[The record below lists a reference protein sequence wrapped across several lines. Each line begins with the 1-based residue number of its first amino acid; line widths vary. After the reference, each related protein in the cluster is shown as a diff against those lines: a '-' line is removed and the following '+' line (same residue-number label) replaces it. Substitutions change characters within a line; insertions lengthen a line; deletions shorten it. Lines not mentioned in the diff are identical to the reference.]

1 MRKTAFLCFLILLL
15 AALTVTVLAT
25 DTLTVIDDMDLL
37 TDEQEAALSASL
49 QKEPETGVSFY
60 LYTMS
65 TANAD
70 DYPTDRAVRI
80 YCGIPDSEAAVVL
93 VVRKAHTTYYYD
105 MYTYGD
111 AWDMFSDADV
121 DRILDSFGVYNSLKS
136 GRIYEGADSFFTLCR
151 QTVQDFRQKEA
162 DRVAREPLMIALT
175 GTVVAILAAGIAVL
189 VVVLR
194 YRTKKHGESYPLDHY
209 ARLDLT
215 YRDDRFVGSH
225 VTRVRIQSS
234 SGGGRSGGG
243 GGGGGRRGGR

>member
-1 MRKTAFLCFLILLL
+1 MRKTLFLCFFILLL
-15 AALTVTVLAT
+15 TALTVTVLAA
-25 DTLTVIDDMDLL
+25 DSITVIDNMDLL
-37 TDEQEAALSASL
+37 TEEEEEALAYTFSKEQ
-49 QKEPETGVSFY
+49 ETGVAFY

-70 DYPTDRAVRI
+70 DYPSDRAVRS
-80 YCGIPDSEAAVVL
+80 YCRIPDDEAAVVL

-111 AWDMFSDADV
+111 AWDMFSDSDV

-151 QTVQDFRQKEA
+151 ETVWEYREIEA
-162 DRVAREPLMIALT
+162 ARIAREPLMIVLT
-175 GTVVAILAAGIAVL
+175 GVFCALLGAGVTVL

-194 YRTKKHGESYPLDHY
+194 YRTKKHGESYPLEHY
-209 ARLDLT
+209 AKLELT
-215 YRDDRFVGSH
+215 HREDRFVGSH

-234 SGGGRSGGG
+234 SGSGGGRSG

>member
-1 MRKTAFLCFLILLL
+1 MRKTLFLCFFILLL
-15 AALTVTVLAT
+15 TALTVTVLAA
-25 DTLTVIDDMDLL
+25 DTITVIDNMDLL
-37 TDEQEAALSASL
+37 TEEEEEALAYTFSKEQGM
-49 QKEPETGVSFY
+49 GVAFY

-70 DYPTDRAVRI
+70 DYPSDRAVRS
-80 YCGIPDSEAAVVL
+80 YCHIPDDEAAVVL

-111 AWDMFSDADV
+111 AWDMFSDSDV
-121 DRILDSFGVYNSLKS
+121 DRILDAFGVYNSLKS

-151 QTVQDFRQKEA
+151 ETVREYREIEA
-162 DRVAREPLMIALT
+162 ARIAREPLMIVLT
-175 GTVVAILAAGIAVL
+175 GVFCALLGAGITVL

-194 YRTKKHGESYPLDHY
+194 YRTKKHGESYPLEHY
-209 ARLDLT
+209 ARLELT
-215 YRDDRFVGSH
+215 RREDRFVGSH

-234 SGGGRSGGG
+234 SGGGGGRSG

>member
-15 AALTVTVLAT
+15 AALTVTVLAA

-70 DYPTDRAVRI
+70 DYPTDRAVRS
-80 YCGIPDSEAAVVL
+80 YCGIPDAEAAVVL

-121 DRILDSFGVYNSLKS
+121 DAAV
-136 GRIYEGADSFFTLCR
+136 
-151 QTVQDFRQKEA
+151 EA
-162 DRVAREPLMIALT
+162 
-175 GTVVAILAAGIAVL
+175 
-189 VVVLR
+189 
-194 YRTKKHGESYPLDHY
+194 YY
-209 ARLDLT
+209 ART
-215 YRDDRFVGSH
+215 RRF
-225 VTRVRIQSS
+225 
-234 SGGGRSGGG
+234 GGLK
-243 GGGGGRRGGR
+243 